1 MDYLSRGSAPFSDE
15 LWGKIDEAVITSA
28 RRVLVGRRFL
38 NLYGPLGPTVPGV
51 FIDDLRVKKEDEE
64 DGEIATSSARKYKE
78 LPIIKA
84 DFTLSWRDLE
94 LAGGVYP
101 VDLSAAHEAATKAAA
116 AEDRLIFFGSEKLG
130 IDGLLTVKGSARM
143 KRGDWSVGENAF
155 ADVSQAVLALT
166 DAGFTGRLALI
177 VSPNLYAAM
186 QRLQPGTGRLES
198 ERVADLV
205 GGRLY
210 TTPVLGRDRAV
221 LVVSEPYTMD
231 LAVGVDFSV
240 AYLELKDLNHVL
252 RVMETALPRI
262 KRPDAVVVFE

>member
-101 VDLSAAHEAATKAAA
+101 VEQPTKPQQKLPPLKTGLYSLAAK
-116 AEDRLIFFGSEKLG
+116 S
-130 IDGLLTVKGSARM
+130 S
-143 KRGDWSVGENAF
+143 
-155 ADVSQAVLALT
+155 ALT
-166 DAGFTGRLALI
+166 AF
-177 VSPNLYAAM
+177 
-186 QRLQPGTGRLES
+186 
-198 ERVADLV
+198 
-205 GGRLY
+205 
-210 TTPVLGRDRAV
+210 
-221 LVVSEPYTMD
+221 
-231 LAVGVDFSV
+231 
-240 AYLELKDLNHVL
+240 
-252 RVMETALPRI
+252 
-262 KRPDAVVVFE
+262 